1 VKALD
6 YKKTKM
12 NTKLLKLKT
21 IGSTE
26 KLVLMLMLDFPT
38 IALFNLRAGDIAKEL
53 GTTRKIILE
62 VISNLVKVGYIKTK
76 VVSECYSRTTEL
88 TPEFLMLISDGK

>member
-1 VKALD
+1 
-6 YKKTKM
+6 M
-12 NTKLLKLKT
+12 NSKLLKLKT

-26 KLVLMLMLDFPT
+26 KLVLMLILDFPS
-38 IALFNLRAGDIAKEL
+38 IGIFNLRAGDMAKEL

-62 VISNLVKVGYIKTK
+62 TIENLRVVGYIKTK

-88 TPEFLMLISDGK
+88 TSDFLMLINEGG

>member
-1 VKALD
+1 MKL
-6 YKKTKM
+6 KEKKM
-12 NTKLLKLKT
+12 NSKLLKLKT

-26 KLVLMLMLDFPT
+26 KLVLMLILDFPS
-38 IALFNLRAGDIAKEL
+38 IGIFNLRAGDMAKEL

-62 VISNLVKVGYIKTK
+62 TIENLRVVGYIKTK

-88 TPEFLMLISDGK
+88 TSDFLMLINEGG